1 MVTLGDDVNS
11 AGGPTEPPAAREDDT
26 TAPAPALSP
35 ELHGPVPF
43 AGKAM
48 DWELWAIARC
58 INHIEC
64 LPAAARARVAAYV
77 ASRYL

>member
-11 AGGPTEPPAAREDDT
+11 AGGLTEPPAAREDDT
-26 TAPAPALSP
+26 TAPAPALPP